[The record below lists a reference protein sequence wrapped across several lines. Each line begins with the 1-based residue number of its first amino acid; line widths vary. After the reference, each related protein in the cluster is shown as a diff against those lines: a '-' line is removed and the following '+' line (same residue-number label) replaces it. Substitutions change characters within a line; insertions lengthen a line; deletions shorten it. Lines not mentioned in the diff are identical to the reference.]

1 MNAKQLEKKLDSHIW
16 HGEEFDPEQIKV
28 FLCGISIEERQE
40 LKSFV
45 NIQNDLAH
53 DYACHPITQKRG
65 EDAINR
71 CCQLETVFS
80 GTLGSNR

>member
-1 MNAKQLEKKLDSHIW
+1 MDAKQLEKKLDSHIW
-16 HGEEFDPEQIKV
+16 QGEEFDPEQIKA
-28 FLCGISIEERQE
+28 FLCGICAEERQM

-53 DYACHPITQKRG
+53 DYASHPITQKRG
-65 EDAINR
+65 ESAITR

-80 GTLGSNR
+80 DILG